1 MAVLAIDIGGT
12 QMKYALV
19 TRDGRLLNKQSQSTP
34 DTYAKLLETIVQLAS
49 EGPDIQAT
57 GLSTPGIF
65 DRQTGRITGSSALS
79 YWVGQAPKI
88 DLAECVS
95 SPIFIENDGN
105 SALLGERWRGAGIGQ
120 DNLAMLVVG
129 SAVGGA
135 LMVDGHLLRGAHAN
149 AGELGYMLVDN
160 RPPKAKFS
168 SLGGKI
174 GFKAALTKFQE
185 FNPQIDSGE
194 SLFLAMEH
202 DHALRAEY
210 EQLLDFLCA
219 GIVSLQYIVDPDT
232 IIIGGGISQN
242 AGFSTMLQQRLETMR
257 TLRPNY
263 KVWPNV
269 VMAEQHNDANLLGA
283 AWNAYQLL
291 PG

>member
-1 MAVLAIDIGGT
+1 MSVLAIDIGGT

-19 TRDGRLLNKQSQSTP
+19 TRDGQMLNKQSQPTP
-34 DTYAKLLETIVQLAS
+34 NTYARLLETIERLAAKS
-49 EGPDIQAT
+49 PDIQAI
-57 GLSTPGIF
+57 GLSTPGIL
-65 DRQTGRITGSSALS
+65 DQQTGRITGSSALS
-79 YWVGQAPKI
+79 YWVGQAPKL
-88 DLAECVS
+88 DLTERVPA
-95 SPIFIENDGN
+95 PIFIENDGN
-105 SALLGERWRGAGIGQ
+105 SALLGERWRGAGMGQ

-135 LMVDGHLLRGAHAN
+135 LMVDGHLLRGAHTN

-160 RPPKAKFS
+160 RPTEAKFS

-174 GFKAALTKFQE
+174 GFKAALTKLQE
-185 FNPQIDSGE
+185 INPQIDSGE
-194 SLFLAMEH
+194 SLFLAMKH
-202 DHALRAEY
+202 DHALQAEY
-210 EQLLDFLCA
+210 EHLLDFLCA
-219 GIVSLQYIVDPDT
+219 GIVSLQYIVDPAT

-242 AGFSTMLQQRLETMR
+242 AEFSTMLQQRLEAMR

-283 AWNAYQLL
+283 AWNAFQLL